1 VTLAVLLFA
10 VLLAVSALVI
20 WQHTSRT
27 QPPEITFGISDAVDF
42 ILPRLAPDIAT
53 RLGRAGVQRVVEWEI
68 FYLQGLAQGKRSQ
81 PVVTVAGDYE
91 PAVEYIVSEILS
103 RHDLTYPA
111 TDVSAVLDEQVAYLA
126 SIGAV
131 GEVAGG
137 EAE

>member
-27 QPPEITFGISDAVDF
+27 QPSEITFGVSDAVDF
-42 ILPRLAPDIAT
+42 IFPRLAPEAAA

-68 FYLQGLAQGKRSQ
+68 FYLQGLAQERRRQ

-91 PAVEYIVSEILS
+91 PAVEYIVSEILR
-103 RHDLTYPA
+103 RHDVTYSA
-111 TDVSAVLDEQVAYLA
+111 ADVSAVLDGQVAYLA
-126 SIGAV
+126 SIGAI

-137 EAE
+137 EDR

>member
-1 VTLAVLLFA
+1 MTLAVVLFA

-27 QPPEITFGISDAVDF
+27 QPSEITFGVSDAVDF
-42 ILPRLAPDIAT
+42 ILPRLAPEVAA

-68 FYLQGLAQGKRSQ
+68 FYLQGLAQERRSQ

-91 PAVEYIVSEILS
+91 PAVDYIVSEILR
-103 RHDLTYPA
+103 RHDVTYSA
-111 TDVSAVLDEQVAYLA
+111 ADVSAVLDGQVAYLA
-126 SIGAV
+126 SIGAI

-137 EAE
+137 EDR